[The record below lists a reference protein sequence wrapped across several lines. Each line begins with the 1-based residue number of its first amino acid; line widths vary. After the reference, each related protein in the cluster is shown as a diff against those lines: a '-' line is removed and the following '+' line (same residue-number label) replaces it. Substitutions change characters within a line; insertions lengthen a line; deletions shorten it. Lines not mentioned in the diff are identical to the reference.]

1 MDTRF
6 WWKTVQAGVWYI
18 YPDVK
23 FLCKSNKRFGNNIMS
38 SKILTMII
46 AALMVTVTGAVA
58 FADNS
63 NADETDTGNYSVY
76 AYNGSSWSSDLVW
89 AYDAAQA
96 VQNSTMW
103 NSTTDSMVAKY
114 TPGTWVT
121 YNWSTYGN
129 ITTFM
134 GLTNGDNV
142 WNVFVKVGTDMVKI
156 TDNLGSYKCYS
167 DYNAAHQTANI
178 YLYYGAS
185 TVTAA
190 TVTAAVNAQ
199 SGLVAQSSITAVTQ
213 TSEYA
218 YTFNLSID
226 YGSAVPT
233 ITSSSITAQQLYAGY
248 EVTGYG
254 SDAFLA
260 LKSIVGSDL
269 VAEENVPGSGYS
281 GYSWFYSL
289 FGLETVQTSGQTT
302 PDTWE
307 DDTYAYWVIADAEG
321 APTSFVLGAYSSL
334 SLAGTDFTCSSFIIS
349 YCESNM

>member
-1 MDTRF
+1 
-6 WWKTVQAGVWYI
+6 
-18 YPDVK
+18 
-23 FLCKSNKRFGNNIMS
+23 
-38 SKILTMII
+38 
-46 AALMVTVTGAVA
+46 MVTVTGAVA

-103 NSTTDSMVAKY
+103 NSSTDSMVAKY

-156 TDNLGSYKCYS
+156 TDNLGSYRCYS

-178 YLYYGAS
+178 YLYYGAPS
-185 TVTAA
+185 VTVA
-190 TVTAAVNAQ
+190 TVAAAVNAQ

-213 TSEYA
+213 TSEYEYSFYLEVA
-218 YTFNLSID
+218 YSGAT
-226 YGSAVPT
+226 PT
-233 ITSSSITAQQLYAGY
+233 ITSSSITANQLYAGITL
-248 EVTGYG
+248 VGYG
-254 SDAFLA
+254 SDAYLA
-260 LKSIVGSDL
+260 LKSIVGADL
-269 VAEENVPGSGYS
+269 VAEESVPGTGYY
-281 GYSWFYSL
+281 GYSWFYSM
-289 FGLETVQTSGQTT
+289 FGLSTVQTAGEST
-302 PDTWE
+302 PSIWT
-307 DDTYAYWVIADAEG
+307 DDKYAYWTINDG
-321 APTSFVLGAYSSL
+321 AGDPTDFVLGAYSSL
-334 SLAGTDFTCSSFIIS
+334 NLAGETFTVSSFEII
-349 YCESNM
+349 YEESNM

>member
-1 MDTRF
+1 M
-6 WWKTVQAGVWYI
+6 
-18 YPDVK
+18 P
-23 FLCKSNKRFGNNIMS
+23 
-38 SKILTMII
+38 SKILSMII
-46 AALMVTVTGAVA
+46 VALMVTVTGAVA

-103 NSTTDSMVAKY
+103 NSSTDSMVAKY

-167 DYNAAHQTANI
+167 DYNAAHQTANV

-190 TVTAAVNAQ
+190 TVTEEVTAQ
-199 SGLVAQSSITAVTQ
+199 SGLVAQSSITTVTQ
-213 TSEYA
+213 TSEYQ
-218 YTFNLSID
+218 YTFYLKKVAA
-226 YGSAVPT
+226 GTPQ
-233 ITSSSITAQQLYAGY
+233 ITSGAVTAWQLAYGVT
-248 EVTGYG
+248 VTGYG
-254 SDAFLA
+254 SDAYLA
-260 LKSIVGSDL
+260 LKSIVGADL
-269 VAEENVPGSGYS
+269 VAEETVPGTGYV
-281 GYSWFYSL
+281 GYSWMDTL
-289 FGLETVQTSGQTT
+289 FGLGTVQTSGQST
-302 PDTWE
+302 PSDWT
-307 DDTYAYWVIADAEG
+307 DDTYNYWTISNGSGTTAD
-321 APTSFVLGAYSSL
+321 FVLGAYTS
-334 SLAGTDFTCSSFIIS
+334 IS
-349 YCESNM
+349 YAGSPFVLNNFQIIYEASNM

>member
-1 MDTRF
+1 
-6 WWKTVQAGVWYI
+6 
-18 YPDVK
+18 
-23 FLCKSNKRFGNNIMS
+23 MS
-38 SKILTMII
+38 SKFVTMII
-46 AALMVTVTGAVA
+46 AALMVTVTGAMA

-63 NADETDTGNYSVY
+63 NADETNTGNYSVY

-199 SGLVAQSSITAVTQ
+199 SGLVAQSSITTVTQ

-218 YTFNLSID
+218 YTFYLEID
-226 YGSAVPT
+226 YDGVTPT
-233 ITSSSITAQQLYAGY
+233 ITSSSITASQLNNGIAL
-248 EVTGYG
+248 VGYG
-254 SDAFLA
+254 SDAYIA
-260 LKSIVGSDL
+260 LKSIVGADL
-269 VAEENVPGSGYS
+269 VAEESVPGAGYN
-281 GYSWFYSL
+281 GYSWFYTM
-289 FGLETVQTSGQTT
+289 FGLGTIQTAGEST
-302 PDTWE
+302 PSDWT
-307 DDTYAYWVIADAEG
+307 DDTYAYWTINYANGTSAD
-321 APTSFVLGAYSSL
+321 FVLGAYSSL
-334 SLAGTDFTCSSFIIS
+334 SLAGTPFTVSSFNII
-349 YCESNM
+349 YEASNM